1 MEAVRRGQG
10 KAPGGGRW
18 ATGRL
23 GLLGGEL
30 RAGGRGSVSGENVW
44 LRSGSGLA
52 PVKRGPP
59 PGRPGQR
66 AA

>member
-1 MEAVRRGQG
+1 MEAVWRGQG

-44 LRSGSGLA
+44 LRSGSGEARPA
-52 PVKRGPP
+52 PWQARSESSVI
-59 PGRPGQR
+59 
-66 AA
+66 